1 MSICN
6 DIFFESG
13 HHGKTIFFNQFLYF
27 PIIVKLLSILIFF
40 SNIFLINNSKVST
53 TFIITSQGILF
64 LIRITCVILIQKLHE
79 MIFTT
84 WNLFLY
90 QFLRF
95 FIIPKWQLI
104 TNIFHLFYSISR
116 FIKEKK
122 EKRSIAKSI
131 LKWRFIFNFIRIV
144 SYSLFNLKCSAL
156 RIASIVYSINYG
168 IIPPSFALTIGS
180 SSN

>member
-40 SNIFLINNSKVST
+40 SNIFLINNSKVSAT
-53 TFIITSQGILF
+53 TLIITSQSIPF

-95 FIIPKWQLI
+95 FIISKWQLI
-104 TNIFHLFYSISR
+104 TNIFHLFSITR
-116 FIKEKK
+116 FIKKK
-122 EKRSIAKSI
+122 KRE
-131 LKWRFIFNFIRIV
+131 N
-144 SYSLFNLKCSAL
+144 
-156 RIASIVYSINYG
+156 INCKKY
-168 IIPPSFALTIGS
+168 FETAFHLQLH
-180 SSN
+180 

>member
-1 MSICN
+1 MTYSLN
-6 DIFFESG
+6 LDTN
-13 HHGKTIFFNQFLYF
+13 GKIMFFNQFLYF
-27 PIIVKLLSILIFF
+27 PVIVKQLSILIFF
-40 SNIFLINNSKVST
+40 SNNIFLINNSKISMT
-53 TFIITSQGILF
+53 TLIITSQSISF
-64 LIRITCVILIQKLHE
+64 LIRITRVILIQKLHE
-79 MIFTT
+79 MISTT